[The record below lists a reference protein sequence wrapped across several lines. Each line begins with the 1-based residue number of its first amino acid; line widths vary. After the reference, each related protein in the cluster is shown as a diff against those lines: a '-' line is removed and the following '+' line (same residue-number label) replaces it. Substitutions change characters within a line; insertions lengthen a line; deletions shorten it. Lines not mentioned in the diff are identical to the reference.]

1 MPDKRP
7 SAAEHHGGSSC
18 RSQAGPPGRPG
29 AALQGAP
36 GPFIRVG
43 ISRAAPTRIGAGRRD
58 RRRHPPASV
67 RGAGTGGRWEPGA
80 EAEGG
85 SGDRAARAD
94 RSLPAGR
101 PAHLWFASFSESKP
115 PGAGW
120 SGRQAG
126 AHSGPGRHSP
136 DGSRTGALSGDFS
149 QNEILLSGCLAWV
162 LLLFI
167 PSLQRKCE
175 AAKSIPVEM
184 LSDQLGFPDTPG
196 PGGRVCVRVHVR
208 VRVCVSM
215 HTPAGSLPS
224 PSAARGCRAE
234 RNVSVWPC
242 GVLWAGVPRA

>member
-1 MPDKRP
+1 MTLILLFLLCFYRKGSVWDHAHTGPKCQTKGPLRRSIMGGALAAHRLGLLDVLGLRCRARQGP
-7 SAAEHHGGSSC
+7 SSGSAS
-18 RSQAGPPGRPG
+18 PG
-29 AALQGAP
+29 
-36 GPFIRVG
+36 
-43 ISRAAPTRIGAGRRD
+43 
-58 RRRHPPASV
+58 RHPPASV
-67 RGAGTGGRWEPGA
+67 RGAGTGGGTHPHRCGVQGQEDAGSQGQRPREAQETELPGLTGA
-80 EAEGG
+80 C
-85 SGDRAARAD
+85 
-94 RSLPAGR
+94 PPGR

-136 DGSRTGALSGDFS
+136 DGSRAGALSGDFS

-208 VRVCVSM
+208 VRVCV
-215 HTPAGSLPS
+215 
-224 PSAARGCRAE
+224 
-234 RNVSVWPC
+234 
-242 GVLWAGVPRA
+242 